1 MCARFGLIV
10 SPHQFQF
17 LFGTELQSDLARDD
31 LRPTDQAE
39 IITTLGS
46 AEPMRWGLIPSW
58 ADDPKVGVRA
68 FNARSETVTEKPT
81 FREPFK
87 RSRCL
92 VPASHFFEWS
102 EKQKIKI
109 TVQGQPLI
117 AFAGLYDQ
125 WNGINSFT
133 IITTEAQGR
142 MAEIHDRMPLILPQ
156 ERFEEWLTGP
166 SPESLLHPIVHPFEF
181 DPEPSGPQQ
190 ASLF

>member
-1 MCARFGLIV
+1 MK
-10 SPHQFQF
+10 
-17 LFGTELQSDLARDD
+17 
-31 LRPTDQAE
+31 
-39 IITTLGS
+39 
-46 AEPMRWGLIPSW
+46 WGLIPYW

-68 FNARSETVTEKPT
+68 FNARCETVTEKPT

-109 TVQGQPLI
+109 TVQGEPLI
-117 AFAGLYDQ
+117 AFAGLFDE
-125 WNGINSFT
+125 WNGVKSFT

-142 MAEIHDRMPLILPQ
+142 MAEIHDRMPLILPPD
-156 ERFEEWLTGP
+156 RFDDWLKGP